1 MIDWKMAEDGT
12 FQFSYPQPQ
21 FSPGNYYYL
30 DYVAQDVTSEDTHD
44 DDDDV
49 EYVVESDPYDDVFS
63 VNGHDLP
70 AYSSEV
76 YDSQIN
82 NTNYYENIV
91 KF

>member
-1 MIDWKMAEDGT
+1 MSDDGT
-12 FQFSYPQPQ
+12 FQFSDPQPQ

-30 DYVAQDVTSEDTHD
+30 DYVAQDVSTKDETGDGD
-44 DDDDV
+44 EV
-49 EYVVESDPYDDVFS
+49 EYVVENDPYDDVFS
-63 VNGHDLP
+63 INGYDLP

-82 NTNYYENIV
+82 NTNYNENIV